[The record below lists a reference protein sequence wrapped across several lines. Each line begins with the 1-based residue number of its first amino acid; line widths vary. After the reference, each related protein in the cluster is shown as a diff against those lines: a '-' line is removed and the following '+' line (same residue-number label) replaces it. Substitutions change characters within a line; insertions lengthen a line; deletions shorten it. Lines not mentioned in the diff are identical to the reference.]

1 MSKVSLTQLASRSGS
16 GVITVSSGSVVAAP
30 GRVLQVQQGIFGGT
44 FSTAIGPSFAKVT
57 GFSCAITPYRAT
69 SLILV
74 NLSLCYG
81 QTYWQT
87 RVRLLRNNVVVTGA
101 LGDAN
106 GVRER
111 VWMNSIYY
119 DAPSGPNQYMLA
131 NMNGMYLDTPNSTST
146 QTYEIDIGG
155 YSTSHTVYVNRSQ
168 AYQNAADYDAT
179 PISTL
184 TVMEIAQ

>member
-1 MSKVSLTQLASRSGS
+1 MSKTSVTQLASRTGS
-16 GVITVSSGSVVAAP
+16 GTITFPTGSILASP
-30 GRVLQVQQGIFGGT
+30 GRVVQVQQGIFGGT
-44 FSTAIGPSFAKVT
+44 FSTAIGPNFAKVT
-57 GFSCAITPYRAT
+57 GFSCVITPYFAT

-87 RVRLLRNNVVVTGA
+87 RVRLLRNNAVVTGA
-101 LGDAN
+101 LGDPN

-111 VWMNSIYY
+111 VWMNSVYY
-119 DAPSGPNQYMLA
+119 DGPSGPNQYMLA
-131 NMNGMYLDTPNSTST
+131 YMNGMYLDAPASDST

-155 YSTSHTVYVNRSQ
+155 YSTGHTVYVNRSQ